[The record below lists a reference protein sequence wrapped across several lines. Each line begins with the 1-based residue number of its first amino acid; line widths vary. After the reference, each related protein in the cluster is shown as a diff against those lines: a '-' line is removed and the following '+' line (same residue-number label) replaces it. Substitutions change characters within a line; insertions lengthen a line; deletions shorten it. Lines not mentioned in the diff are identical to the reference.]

1 MKVMG
6 SYSFAPSVPLRN
18 GLLMGIFLKFE
29 GANVG
34 NCCKGFEDL
43 RENRLRLR
51 LRLRGFRFS

>member
-1 MKVMG
+1 VN
-6 SYSFAPSVPLRN
+6 FW
-18 GLLMGIFLKFE
+18 KFE